1 MIQNNPDF
9 TDTQGTIKQQV
20 SQFNGMADTKIY
32 DDATRNNLTNERPAT
47 EMQNSIYNL
56 PNNKLIFQDL
66 GSVFAPMAG
75 SNDTGSND
83 TGSNDTGS
91 NDTGSNDTDE
101 ERRGDE

>member
-1 MIQNNPDF
+1 MIQNNPNF

-83 TGSNDTGS
+83 T
-91 NDTGSNDTDE
+91 DE
-101 ERRGDE
+101 ERQVDE

>member
-1 MIQNNPDF
+1 MIQNNPNF

-56 PNNKLIFQDL
+56 PNNKLVFQDL
-66 GSVFAPMAG
+66 GLVSASMA
-75 SNDTGSND
+75 
-83 TGSNDTGS
+83 GS

>member
-1 MIQNNPDF
+1 MIQNNPNF

-66 GSVFAPMAG
+66 GLVSASMAG
-75 SNDTGSND
+75 SNDTSSND
-83 TGSNDTGS
+83 TSSNDT
-91 NDTGSNDTDE
+91 NE

>member
-1 MIQNNPDF
+1 MIQNNPNF

-66 GSVFAPMAG
+66 GLVSAPMA
-75 SNDTGSND
+75 
-83 TGSNDTGS
+83 GS

>member
-1 MIQNNPDF
+1 MIQNNPNF

-75 SNDTGSND
+75 SNDASSND
-83 TGSNDTGS
+83 TSSNDTS
-91 NDTGSNDTDE
+91 SNDTDE

>member
-1 MIQNNPDF
+1 MIQKNPNF

-66 GSVFAPMAG
+66 GLVSASMAG

-91 NDTGSNDTDE
+91 NDTGLNDTDE

>member
-1 MIQNNPDF
+1 MIQNNPNF

-66 GSVFAPMAG
+66 GLVSASMAD
-75 SNDTGSND
+75 SNDTSSND
-83 TGSNDTGS
+83 TSSNDT
-91 NDTGSNDTDE
+91 NE

>member
-1 MIQNNPDF
+1 MIQNNPNF

-66 GSVFAPMAG
+66 GLVSASMA
-75 SNDTGSND
+75 
-83 TGSNDTGS
+83 GS

>member
-1 MIQNNPDF
+1 MIQNNPNF

-20 SQFNGMADTKIY
+20 SQFNGMTDTKIY

-66 GSVFAPMAG
+66 GLVSASMA
-75 SNDTGSND
+75 
-83 TGSNDTGS
+83 
-91 NDTGSNDTDE
+91 GSNDTDE

>member
-1 MIQNNPDF
+1 MIKNNPNF

-66 GSVFAPMAG
+66 GLVSASMAG
-75 SNDTGSND
+75 SNDTGL
-83 TGSNDTGS
+83 
-91 NDTGSNDTDE
+91 NDTDG

>member
-1 MIQNNPDF
+1 MIQNNPNF

-66 GSVFAPMAG
+66 GLVSASMAD
-75 SNDTGSND
+75 SNDTSSND
-83 TGSNDTGS
+83 TN
-91 NDTGSNDTDE
+91 E

>member
-1 MIQNNPDF
+1 MIQNNPNF

-66 GSVFAPMAG
+66 GSAFTPMAG
-75 SNDTGSND
+75 SNDTGL
-83 TGSNDTGS
+83 
-91 NDTGSNDTDE
+91 NDTDE

>member
-1 MIQNNPDF
+1 MIQNNPNF

-66 GSVFAPMAG
+66 GLVSASMAG

-91 NDTGSNDTDE
+91 NDTGLNDTDE

>member
-1 MIQNNPDF
+1 MIQNNPNF

-66 GSVFAPMAG
+66 GLVSAPMAG
-75 SNDTGSND
+75 SNDTGLND
-83 TGSNDTGS
+83 TN
-91 NDTGSNDTDE
+91 E

>member
-1 MIQNNPDF
+1 MIQNNPNF

-56 PNNKLIFQDL
+56 PNNKLVFQDL
-66 GSVFAPMAG
+66 GLVFAPMAG

-83 TGSNDTGS
+83 TDLNNTDL
-91 NDTGSNDTDE
+91 NNTDE

>member
-1 MIQNNPDF
+1 MIQNNPNF

-56 PNNKLIFQDL
+56 PNNKLVFQDL
-66 GSVFAPMAG
+66 GLVFAPMG
-75 SNDTGSND
+75 S
-83 TGSNDTGS
+83 S

>member
-1 MIQNNPDF
+1 MIQKNPDF

-56 PNNKLIFQDL
+56 PNNKLIFQDD
-66 GSVFAPMAG
+66 AG
-75 SNDTGSND
+75 SNDAGSND
-83 TGSNDTGS
+83 AGL
-91 NDTGSNDTDE
+91 NDTDE

>member
-1 MIQNNPDF
+1 MIQNNPNF

-20 SQFNGMADTKIY
+20 SQFNGMTDTKIY

-66 GSVFAPMAG
+66 GLVSASMAG
-75 SNDTGSND
+75 SNDTV
-83 TGSNDTGS
+83 
-91 NDTGSNDTDE
+91 E

>member
-1 MIQNNPDF
+1 MIKNNPNF

-66 GSVFAPMAG
+66 GLVSASMAG
-75 SNDTGSND
+75 SNDTGL
-83 TGSNDTGS
+83 
-91 NDTGSNDTDE
+91 NDTDE

>member
-1 MIQNNPDF
+1 MIQNNPNF

-20 SQFNGMADTKIY
+20 SQFNGMTDTKIY

-66 GSVFAPMAG
+66 GLVSASMAG
-75 SNDTGSND
+75 SNDTSSND
-83 TGSNDTGS
+83 TN
-91 NDTGSNDTDE
+91 E

>member
-1 MIQNNPDF
+1 MIQKNPNF

-66 GSVFAPMAG
+66 GLVSASMAG

-83 TGSNDTGS
+83 TGL
-91 NDTGSNDTDE
+91 NDTDE

>member
-1 MIQNNPDF
+1 MIQNNPNF

-32 DDATRNNLTNERPAT
+32 DDVTRNNLTNERPAT

-66 GSVFAPMAG
+66 GLVSASIAG

-83 TGSNDTGS
+83 TGLNDTGL
-91 NDTGSNDTDE
+91 NDTDE

>member
-1 MIQNNPDF
+1 MIQNNPNF

-66 GSVFAPMAG
+66 GLVFAPM
-75 SNDTGSND
+75 
-83 TGSNDTGS
+83 
-91 NDTGSNDTDE
+91 TGSNDTDE

>member
-1 MIQNNPDF
+1 MIQNNPNF

-66 GSVFAPMAG
+66 GLLSASMAG

-83 TGSNDTGS
+83 TS
-91 NDTGSNDTDE
+91 SNDTDE

>member
-1 MIQNNPDF
+1 MIQNNPNF

-66 GSVFAPMAG
+66 GLVSASMAG

-83 TGSNDTGS
+83 TGL
-91 NDTGSNDTDE
+91 NDTDE

>member
-1 MIQNNPDF
+1 MIQNNPNF

-56 PNNKLIFQDL
+56 PNNKLVFQDL
-66 GSVFAPMAG
+66 GLVFAPMAG
-75 SNDTGSND
+75 SNN
-83 TGSNDTGS
+83 
-91 NDTGSNDTDE
+91 TDE